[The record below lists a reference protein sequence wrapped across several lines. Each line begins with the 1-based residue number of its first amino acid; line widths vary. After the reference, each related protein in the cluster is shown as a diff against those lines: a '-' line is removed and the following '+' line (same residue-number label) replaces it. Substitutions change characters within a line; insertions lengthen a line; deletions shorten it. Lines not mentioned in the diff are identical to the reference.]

1 MLNRFDLNKTYQ
13 CLLLLL
19 AFLLP
24 LTVFGANLIIAII
37 VVIWFCS
44 GNYKSK
50 IYQITSSK
58 ILISSIIFFLLHIIG
73 LLWTTDIE
81 WGLHIT
87 HKMWYFFILLPVL
100 YCITSK
106 NFIQYYLY
114 AFIAAILLTEV
125 VSYLVWFEFI
135 APFKNATLKNPTPFM
150 SHISFNPIL
159 AFAIYIIAYK
169 IFFDKNLDKILLY
182 LYSFFIVAM
191 SITMFLTHGRAGQVM
206 YFFVIIVL
214 TLQYFRS
221 QKIKALLLLSILI
234 PLIFF
239 IAYYFFDA
247 FSERIDQAIMVLFN
261 YSEMK
266 STSVGQRISFAL
278 NSIEVIK
285 DNLIFGVGT
294 GDFVIEYDKAHYKN
308 TPEIISTTNPHNMY
322 ILVGVQLGL
331 VGLVSFIS
339 IFYYQLRFGI
349 QNQDTEMRDFGV
361 FLPFFFMILML
372 SDSYLLGHYTSLLF
386 VFFSSFIYKDFEH
399 SS

>member
-1 MLNRFDLNKTYQ
+1 MLNRFDLDKTYQ
-13 CLLLLL
+13 CLLLFL

-37 VVIWFCS
+37 VVLWFCS

-50 IYQITSSK
+50 INQITSSK
-58 ILISSIIFFLLHIIG
+58 ILISSIIFFLLHLIG
-73 LLWTTDIE
+73 LLWTKDID

-87 HKMWYFFILLPVL
+87 RKMWYFFILFPVL

-106 NFIQYYLY
+106 KFIQYYIY
-114 AFIAAILLTEV
+114 AFLAAIFLTEV
-125 VSYLVWFEFI
+125 VSYLVWFELI
-135 APFKNATLKNPTPFM
+135 TPFKNATLKNPTPFI

-169 IFFDKNLDKILLY
+169 VVFDRNLDKILFY
-182 LYSFFIVAM
+182 LYCFSIVAM
-191 SITMFLTHGRAGQVM
+191 SFTMFLTHGRAGQVM
-206 YFFVIIVL
+206 YFFVITIL

-221 QKIKALLLLSILI
+221 QKTKAILI
-234 PLIFF
+234 LLVIIPSMFLIT
-239 IAYYFFDA
+239 YHSFDA
-247 FSERIDQAIMVLFN
+247 FSERTDQALLTLFN

-266 STSVGQRISFAL
+266 TTSVGQRISFAL

-285 DNLIFGVGT
+285 DHLIFGVGT
-294 GDFVIEYDKAHYKN
+294 GDFVVEYDKVHYRN

-331 VGLVSFIS
+331 VGLIS
-339 IFYYQLRFGI
+339 LISVFYYQLKFSL
-349 QNQDTEMRDFGV
+349 QNSDMEMRDFGI
-361 FLPFFFMILML
+361 FLPLFFMILML

-386 VFFSSFIYKDFEH
+386 VFFSSFLYKDFEY
-399 SS
+399 S

>member
-1 MLNRFDLNKTYQ
+1 
-13 CLLLLL
+13 
-19 AFLLP
+19 
-24 LTVFGANLIIAII
+24 
-37 VVIWFCS
+37 
-44 GNYKSK
+44 
-50 IYQITSSK
+50 
-58 ILISSIIFFLLHIIG
+58 
-73 LLWTTDIE
+73 
-81 WGLHIT
+81 
-87 HKMWYFFILLPVL
+87 
-100 YCITSK
+100 
-106 NFIQYYLY
+106 
-114 AFIAAILLTEV
+114 
-125 VSYLVWFEFI
+125 
-135 APFKNATLKNPTPFM
+135 
-150 SHISFNPIL
+150 
-159 AFAIYIIAYK
+159 
-169 IFFDKNLDKILLY
+169 
-182 LYSFFIVAM
+182 
-191 SITMFLTHGRAGQVM
+191 MFLTHGRAGQVM

-214 TLQYFRS
+214 TFQYFRS
-221 QKIKALLLLSILI
+221 QKIKALLFLSILI

-247 FSERIDQAIMVLFN
+247 FSERIDQAIMVIFN

-266 STSVGQRISFAL
+266 SSSVGQRISFAL